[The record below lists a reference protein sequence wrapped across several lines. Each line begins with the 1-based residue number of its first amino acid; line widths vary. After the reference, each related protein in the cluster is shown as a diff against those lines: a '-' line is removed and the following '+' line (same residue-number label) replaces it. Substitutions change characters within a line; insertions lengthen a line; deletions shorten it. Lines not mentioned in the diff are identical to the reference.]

1 MKSWSNSFL
10 PDPVY
15 MLPHICVIQDDC
27 LPLGPK
33 LLSWKVLANVF
44 STLFPEIPRWLCCYS
59 QRLDSSIAMATQCQ
73 VQLNQIH
80 RLAAQRMEV
89 TQPGSEEK
97 SVPSGG
103 ALTSNITEVSNESP
117 DKSVTRC
124 SKTVSLQGF
133 PDMCQIIQKQAGFS
147 YFLHLVTCLCFYYI
161 ISFIFI

>member
-15 MLPHICVIQDDC
+15 MLPQICVIQDDC

-44 STLFPEIPRWLCCYS
+44 STLFPEIPGWLCRCT

-97 SVPSGG
+97 SVPSGE
-103 ALTSNITEVSNESP
+103 ALTSNIHRS
-117 DKSVTRC
+117 
-124 SKTVSLQGF
+124 
-133 PDMCQIIQKQAGFS
+133 
-147 YFLHLVTCLCFYYI
+147 
-161 ISFIFI
+161 